1 MDEPFKKLHP
11 EKRAYIIEVAMK
23 EFASYGYTDAST
35 NRIVKA
41 AGIGKGMLFYYF
53 KTKEQLYLYLLD
65 YGLTKMETGLL
76 DQVDLSVTDFI
87 ERIHQIAKQK
97 LILFQESPHLMDF
110 LATFMLQADQQ
121 LNIPTDI
128 RERFQQ
134 LMSDGHQKMYQQ
146 IDQSLFKAGIDAE
159 KAMQLIE
166 WSINGYQ
173 QMLTARL
180 QAEDLTTLELSSY
193 WDEFYQYL
201 AVLKQAYY
209 QE

>member
-1 MDEPFKKLHP
+1 MDDPFKKLDP
-11 EKRAYIIEVAMK
+11 KKRAYIIEVAMK
-23 EFASYGYTDAST
+23 EFANYGYADAST
-35 NRIVKA
+35 NRIVKE

-65 YGLTKMETGLL
+65 YGLTQIETAFL
-76 DQVDLSVTDFI
+76 DQIDLSVTDFI
-87 ERIHQIAKQK
+87 KRMQQIAKKKMILFKAHPHLMAFLGTFMLKENQQLNVPTTIQERYQK
-97 LILFQESPHLMDF
+97 LIIE
-110 LATFMLQADQQ
+110 
-121 LNIPTDI
+121 
-128 RERFQQ
+128 
-134 LMSDGHQKMYQQ
+134 GYQKMYQQ
-146 IDQSLFKAGIDAE
+146 IDRSLFKADMDAD

-180 QAEDLTTLELSSY
+180 KAEDFATLDLSSY

-209 QE
+209 KE